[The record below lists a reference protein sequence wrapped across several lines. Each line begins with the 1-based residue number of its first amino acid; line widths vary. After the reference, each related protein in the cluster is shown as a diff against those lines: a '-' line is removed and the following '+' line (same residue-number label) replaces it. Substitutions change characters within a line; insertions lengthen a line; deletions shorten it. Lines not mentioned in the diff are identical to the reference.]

1 MTTTAPTGA
10 GAPTSASP
18 PSTSLPDR
26 PPLRD
31 RLPFR
36 DKSAAGRSNGLL
48 FVLPFLVLF
57 GLFLVWPVFHGLW
70 MSLTD
75 SSLALRDT
83 SFVGF
88 ANYAEAFGDPDVWRS
103 LGNTV
108 FFTLISCVPLVLG
121 SLAMAL
127 LVHSGLAG
135 QWVWRLAFFAPYL
148 LPVTVVTAIWLWLY
162 QPDVGFG
169 NQLLGALGMEPVGW
183 LSDES
188 VAMWSVAALTVWWT
202 VGFNFLLYLAAL
214 QSLPEALDEAAAID
228 GAGAWRRLWSITLPQ
243 LRRTTVMVA
252 MLQVLASLKV
262 FDQIYILTKG
272 GPNGSTRPILEYVY
286 DVGFSGYRLGYASA
300 VSYVFFAL
308 VIVISVAQLRFFRQ
322 ED

>member
-1 MTTTAPTGA
+1 MTTTAPTG
-10 GAPTSASP
+10 GAVP
-18 PSTSLPDR
+18 PSTAPPAPAPRNRLR
-26 PPLRD
+26 PRN
-31 RLPFR
+31 
-36 DKSAAGRSNGLL
+36 KGAAGRSNGLL
-48 FVLPFLVLF
+48 FVLPFAVLF
-57 GLFLVWPVFHGLW
+57 ALFLVWPVVHGLW

-88 ANYAEAFGDPDVWRS
+88 ANYAEAFGDPDVWSS

-108 FFTLISCVPLVLG
+108 FFTLISCVPLVLVA
-121 SLAMAL
+121 LAMAL

-148 LPVTVVTAIWLWLY
+148 LPVTVVTVIWLWLY

-169 NQLLGALGMEPVGW
+169 NQLLGALGVEPVGW

-252 MLQVLASLKV
+252 MLQILASLKV

-300 VSYVFFAL
+300 ISYVFFAL
-308 VIVISVAQLRFFRQ
+308 VIVISLAQLRFFRQ

>member
-1 MTTTAPTGA
+1 MTTTTPVAAPAPTGE
-10 GAPTSASP
+10 
-18 PSTSLPDR
+18 
-26 PPLRD
+26 PPLAPPPR
-31 RLPFR
+31 RGSRRRGP
-36 DKSAAGRSNGLL
+36 GLL
-48 FVLPFLVLF
+48 FVLPFAVPF
-57 GLFLVWPVFHGLW
+57 VLFLVWPVIQGIW

-88 ANYAEAFGDPDVWRS
+88 DNYAEAFGDPDVWSS

-108 FFTLISCVPLVLG
+108 LFTALSSIPLVLVA
-121 SLAMAL
+121 LVMAL

-135 QWVWRLAFFAPYL
+135 QWVWRLSFFVPYL
-148 LPVTVVTAIWLWLY
+148 LPVTVVTLIWTWLY
-162 QPDVGFG
+162 QPDIGLGNELLRTLGF
-169 NQLLGALGMEPVGW
+169 EPVGW
-183 LSDES
+183 LSDEA

-214 QSLPEALDEAAAID
+214 QSLPTTYDEAAALD
-228 GAGAWRRLWSITLPQ
+228 GAGAWRRLWSVTLPQ
-243 LRRTTVMVA
+243 LRRTTVLVS
-252 MLQVLASLKV
+252 MLQILASLKV

-286 DVGFSGYRLGYASA
+286 DVGFTGYRLGYASA

-308 VIVISVAQLRFFRQ
+308 VIVVSLAQLRLFRQ

>member
-1 MTTTAPTGA
+1 MTTTTPL
-10 GAPTSASP
+10 GAPAPAGERPLAAAP
-18 PSTSLPDR
+18 P
-26 PPLRD
+26 
-31 RLPFR
+31 
-36 DKSAAGRSNGLL
+36 GRSRRRGPGLL
-48 FVLPFLVLF
+48 FVLPFAVPF
-57 GLFLVWPVFHGLW
+57 VLFLVWPVVQGLW

-88 ANYAEAFGDPDVWRS
+88 DNYAEAFGDPDVWSS

-108 FFTLISCVPLVLG
+108 FFTAVSSVPLVLVA
-121 SLAMAL
+121 LVMAL

-135 QWVWRLAFFAPYL
+135 QWVWRLSFFVPYL
-148 LPVTVVTAIWLWLY
+148 LPVTVVTLIWTWLY
-162 QPDVGFG
+162 QPDVGLG
-169 NQLLGALGMEPVGW
+169 NELLGALGLEPVGW

-214 QSLPEALDEAAAID
+214 QSLPTTYDEAAALD
-228 GAGAWRRLWSITLPQ
+228 GAGAWRRLWSVTLPQ
-243 LRRTTVMVA
+243 LRRTTVLVA
-252 MLQVLASLKV
+252 MLQILASLKV

-272 GPNGSTRPILEYVY
+272 GPNGSTRPLLEYVY
-286 DVGFSGYRLGYASA
+286 DVGFTGYRLGYASA

-308 VIVISVAQLRFFRQ
+308 VIVVSLAQLRLFRQ